1 MPKKPAQSF
10 VEREP
15 KRDSNTSLSRP
26 KLGGAEHCR
35 ELVSALGGIHLV
47 ATDFKIDP
55 DLLNRYMTGQ
65 IDVPYT
71 VLLAFYWQSD
81 WGFKHAF
88 REAHWTHNYN
98 SFRRAQA
105 EEKVKSLERVVGLA
119 VALLEHR
126 ADAADLIRQVLAD
139 VQKVDFSQP
148 PGMSI
153 QVN

>member
-1 MPKKPAQSF
+1 MPKKPAQTF

-15 KRDSNTSLSRP
+15 KRVSRTGLSRP
-26 KLGGAEHCR
+26 KLGGAEQCR

-47 ATDFKIDP
+47 STDFKIDP

-65 IDVPYT
+65 IEVPYT

-88 REAHWTHNYN
+88 EEAHWTHNYN

-126 ADAADLIRQVLAD
+126 PDAADLMREVMAE
-139 VQKVDFSQP
+139 VKKVELSRA
-148 PGMSI
+148 PGMPI